1 MTHPLASVTKT
12 PSQSPNLPTTYC
24 PKDIAMPIMLK
35 EALQSLV
42 VADLKDLIR
51 YVPQAEA
58 VGRKDELIE
67 RISDA
72 MKGATLQSIWSKL
85 DTLQACAVA
94 EAVHHPQGEFSPQ
107 RFNAKYQGD
116 PSFEVAGT
124 QSSRYASKKK
134 SALALFLHYAFKER
148 LYFVPADLR
157 ASLLGCQNLP
167 MCG

>member
-1 MTHPLASVTKT
+1 
-12 PSQSPNLPTTYC
+12 
-24 PKDIAMPIMLK
+24 MPIMLK

-124 QSSRYASKKK
+124 QSSRYASNKK

>member
-1 MTHPLASVTKT
+1 MPMT
-12 PSQSPNLPTTYC
+12 
-24 PKDIAMPIMLK
+24 LK
-35 EALQSLV
+35 EALQSLL

-67 RISDA
+67 QIADA
-72 MKGATLQSIWSKL
+72 MKDAKLHAIWLKL
-85 DTLQACAVA
+85 DTLQSAAVA

-107 RFNAKYQGD
+107 RFRAKYRGD
-116 PSFEVAGT
+116 PSFEVAGA
-124 QSSRYASKKK
+124 QSPRSSSHKK
-134 SALALFLHYAFKER
+134 SALALFIHYAFNER
-148 LYFVPADLR
+148 RYFVPADLR